1 MVIEME
7 KRANATDFKRSLRM
21 IRENRTKTKSG
32 NFSQFFGALPN
43 IGDGLEFQKAVRNEW
58 N

>member
-7 KRANATDFKRSLRM
+7 KRANATDFKRSLQL
-21 IRENRTKTKSG
+21 IRENRTKTKSE
-32 NFSQFFGALPN
+32 NYAQFFGALPN
-43 IGDGLEFQKAVRNEW
+43 IGDGLKFQKAVRNEW